1 MTQDCHKRNATYET
15 WCQTCK
21 NRDESKI
28 ELEREGGTD
37 KRQADEED
45 EKQKK
50 KGREKERQEVA
61 LFKYVGETDPVMNEG
76 SSTRQLGEASTRTAI
91 CSNI

>member
-1 MTQDCHKRNATYET
+1 MQLTT
-15 WCQTCK
+15 CQTCK
-21 NRDESKI
+21 NKDEAKI

-50 KGREKERQEVA
+50 GCEKERQEVA
-61 LFKYVGETDPVMNEG
+61 LFKYVGVTNRSCYE
-76 SSTRQLGEASTRTAI
+76 
-91 CSNI
+91 